1 MSDFKDI
8 IFETEDCVATLTLNR
23 PDALNALT
31 FEMMYEVQEALA
43 RVEADHSIRALI
55 LTGAG
60 RGFCS
65 GQDLR
70 NRPPADGADK
80 VQAVMDCYFRAMDGL
95 RKLRVP
101 LIVAVNGT
109 AAGAGFSF
117 ALTGDIIMAARS
129 AKFIQVFSRIG
140 LIPDMG
146 STYLL
151 PKVVGRT
158 RALKIMLTNEPIMA
172 ETALEWGLISDC
184 VADDDLMPMA
194 RDLAAKL
201 AKGPTRALVATRA
214 MVDEA
219 EANDFETHVRRELE
233 VQMVIGETADAKEG
247 IAAFVEKRQAVFTG
261 S

>member
-8 IFETEDCVATLTLNR
+8 IFETEDGVATLTLNR

-70 NRPPADGADK
+70 NRPPEDGGDK
-80 VQAVMDCYFRAMDGL
+80 VRAVMDCYFRAMDGL

-233 VQMVIGETADAKEG
+233 EQMVIGETADAKEG
-247 IAAFVEKRQAVFTG
+247 VAAFVEKRQAVFTG
-261 S
+261 R

>member
-8 IFETEDCVATLTLNR
+8 IFEIDDGVATLTLNR

-31 FEMMYEVQEALA
+31 FDMMYEVQEALKLI
-43 RVEADHSIRALI
+43 EADSSIRALI

-60 RGFCS
+60 RAFCS

-70 NRPPADGADK
+70 NRPDSAGEDK
-80 VQAVMDCYFRAMDGL
+80 VQAVMDCYFGAMDGL

-101 LIVAVNGT
+101 VITAVNGT

-117 ALTGDIIMAARS
+117 ALVSDVIMAARS

-151 PKVVGRT
+151 PQLIGRARTLKV
-158 RALKIMLTNEPIMA
+158 MMTNEPIMA

-184 VADDDLMPMA
+184 VADEDLLPMA

-201 AKGPTRALVATRA
+201 AQGPTKALVATRA

-219 EANDFETHVRRELE
+219 EDNDFATHVRRELE
-233 VQMVIGETADAKEG
+233 VQMDIAETADATEG
-247 IAAFVEKRQAVFTG
+247 VAAFVEKRQANFTG
-261 S
+261 T

>member
-1 MSDFKDI
+1 MSDFNDI
-8 IFETEDCVATLTLNR
+8 IFETADGVATITLNR
-23 PDALNALT
+23 PQALNALT
-31 FEMMYEVQEALA
+31 FEMMFEVQEALA
-43 RVEADHSIRALI
+43 KIEADPSIRALI

-60 RGFCS
+60 RAFCS

-70 NRPPADGADK
+70 SRSSDEGEAK
-80 VQAVMDCYFRAMDGL
+80 IQAVMDSYFGAMDGL

-101 LIVAVNGT
+101 VITAINGT

-117 ALTGDIIMAARS
+117 ALVGDVIMAARS
-129 AKFIQVFSRIG
+129 AKFIQVFFRIG

-151 PKVVGRT
+151 PQVIGRA
-158 RALKIMLTNEPIMA
+158 RALKVMLTNEPIMA

-184 VADDDLMPMA
+184 VADEELMPMA

-201 AKGPTRALVATRA
+201 AKGPTRALVATRN

-219 EANDFETHVRRELE
+219 ADNDFATHVRRELE
-233 VQMVIGETADAKEG
+233 VQMVIAETADATEG

-261 S
+261 Q

>member
-8 IFETEDCVATLTLNR
+8 IFETEDGVATLTLNR

-31 FEMMYEVQEALA
+31 FDMVYEVQDALA
-43 RVEADHSIRALI
+43 RIEADHSIRALI

-60 RGFCS
+60 RAFCS

-70 NRPPADGADK
+70 NRPPAEGGDK

-117 ALTGDIIMAARS
+117 ALTGDVIMAARS

-151 PKVVGRT
+151 PKVVGRA
-158 RALKIMLTNEPIMA
+158 RALKIMMTNEPIMA

-184 VADDDLMPMA
+184 VADGDLMEMA
-194 RDLAAKL
+194 REMAAKL

-219 EANDFETHVRRELE
+219 EDNDFETHVRRELE
-233 VQMVIGETADAKEG
+233 EQMVIGATADAQEG
-247 IAAFVEKRQAVFTG
+247 VAAFVEKRQAVFTG
-261 S
+261 T

>member
-8 IFETEDCVATLTLNR
+8 IFEIEDGVATITLNR
-23 PDALNALT
+23 PQALNALT
-31 FEMMYEVQEALA
+31 FEMMFEVQDALA
-43 RVEADHSIRALI
+43 KIEADPAIRALI

-60 RGFCS
+60 RAFCS

-70 NRPPADGADK
+70 NRSSDEDGDK
-80 VQAVMDCYFRAMDGL
+80 IQAVMDSYFGAMDGL

-101 LIVAVNGT
+101 VITAVNGT

-117 ALTGDIIMAARS
+117 ALVGDIIMAARS

-151 PKVVGRT
+151 PQMIGRA
-158 RALKIMLTNEPIMA
+158 RALKAMMTNEPIMA
-172 ETALEWGLISDC
+172 ETALEWGMISDC
-184 VADDDLMPMA
+184 VVDEDLMPMA
-194 RDLAAKL
+194 KALAAKL
-201 AKGPTRALVATRA
+201 AKGPTKALVATRQ

-219 EANDFETHVRRELE
+219 EDNDFATHVRRELE
-233 VQMVIGETADAKEG
+233 VQMQIDKTADATEG
-247 IAAFVEKRQAVFTG
+247 VAAFVEKRQAVFTG
-261 S
+261 T